1 MTEEGHHRNL
11 VLETLHNTK
20 LPSYAV
26 WTHDDIERID
36 VFTNLEWWEG
46 TQKAFIKKNT
56 KNPEIKKIITQW
68 SNYYKYMIDHPKEYC
83 SKRMPDYLY
92 CDI

>member
-11 VLETLHNTK
+11 VIETLHNTK

-46 TQKAFIKKNT
+46 AQKTFIKKNT
-56 KNPEIKKIITQW
+56 KNAFLGIFKYFSLKFKKI
-68 SNYYKYMIDHPKEYC
+68 
-83 SKRMPDYLY
+83 LFF
-92 CDI
+92 

>member
-1 MTEEGHHRNL
+1 MTVEGRDRNL
-11 VLETLHNTK
+11 VLETIHNTK

-26 WTHDDIERID
+26 WTQDDIERID

-46 TQKAFIKKNT
+46 IEKTFIKKSIENSQ
-56 KNPEIKKIITQW
+56 IKKIITKW
-68 SNYYKYMIDHPKEYC
+68 IHYYKYMIDHPKEYC
-83 SKRMPDYLY
+83 SKRMAFHLD

>member
-1 MTEEGHHRNL
+1 MTVEGRDRNL

-26 WTHDDIERID
+26 WTQDDIEQID

-46 TQKAFIKKNT
+46 IEKTFIKKST
-56 KNPEIKKIITQW
+56 ENPQIKKIITKW
-68 SNYYKYMIDHPKEYC
+68 IHYYNNIIVNPQEYC
-83 SKRMPDYLY
+83 SKRMPDYLS